1 MLALLFWLS
10 LFFIFYG
17 YFGYPLALK
26 ALSLFR
32 ARPVRQGDITPSVS
46 LIITAHNEEARIEAK
61 LQNTFLLVYPADRL
75 EVIVASDC
83 STDRTDDIVR
93 AHANRGVRLVRAA
106 ERRGKEYAQQC
117 AVESASGE
125 ILVFSDVATILEPN
139 GIAQIVRNFND
150 PSVGCVSSVDR
161 FIDGAGHASGEGTY
175 VRYEMALRN
184 LEVRVHSL
192 VGLSG
197 SFFAARHTVCQPWT
211 PDLQSDFSVLLNSI
225 RQGMRGV
232 ADPAAVGIY
241 QNIADER
248 REFQRKVR
256 TIVRGIAV
264 LMKNLSLLHPGR
276 YGLFAWQLF
285 SHKLCRWLVPFF
297 LIAAAA
303 ANLFLLADGFTYRLA
318 FAGQVLFY
326 WMAWEG
332 GRNANA
338 PAIARIPSYF
348 VMANVAV
355 LTAWYRYFF
364 AGGAPITWE
373 PSKR

>member
-1 MLALLFWLS
+1 MLAVLFWLS
-10 LFFIFYG
+10 LFFIFYS
-17 YFGYPLALK
+17 YLGYPLTLK
-26 ALSLFR
+26 IVSLFR
-32 ARPVRQGDITPSVS
+32 ARPVRQGDISPHVS
-46 LIITAHNEEARIEAK
+46 LIITAHNEESRIEAK
-61 LQNTFLLVYPADRL
+61 LQNTFLLVYPAWRL
-75 EVIVASDC
+75 TVIVASDC
-83 STDRTDDIVR
+83 STDRTDEIVR
-93 AHANRGVRLVRAA
+93 SHANRGVKLVRAP

-117 AVESASGE
+117 AVEAASGE

-139 GIAQIVRNFND
+139 GIIQIVRNFND

-161 FIDGAGHASGEGTY
+161 FIDSVGRVGGEGAY

-184 LEVRVHSL
+184 LEMQVHSL

-197 SFFAARHTVCQPWT
+197 SFFAARRTVCTPWA
-211 PDLQSDFSVLLNSI
+211 PNLQSDFSVLLNSI

-232 ADPAAVGIY
+232 ADPACVGIY

-248 REFQRKVR
+248 QEFQRKVR

-264 LMKNLSLLHPGR
+264 LMKNLRLLHPGR

-297 LIAAAA
+297 LMGAAAT
-303 ANLFLLADGFTYRLA
+303 NLFLLDDGFIYRLA
-318 FAGQVLFY
+318 FAGHLLFY

-332 GRNANA
+332 GRSATA
-338 PAIARIPSYF
+338 PRIARIPSYF
-348 VMANVAV
+348 VMANMAV

-364 AGGAPITWE
+364 AGGAPVTWE